1 MERFRSVFTFFS
13 LACALA
19 LVGCDGDSAAAVR
32 TPELEDTEFRQG
44 MTYEK
49 QHESRKALESFL
61 KVIDARKGAS
71 ESHLEAGRMYL
82 DLQDPL
88 PAIYH
93 FNQYLRLKPTSEQS
107 AIVRQMVKTAEK
119 MFIQQ
124 LPGRPLEPSAAGSV
138 DQSTQIRKLQN
149 ENAKLM
155 LEVSELS
162 RGVRNPEPKNDPRTP
177 GIAAIPDK
185 GTPAVPGVPPA
196 NGRKAPAFTTYVI
209 VAGDTLS
216 KISTKAYGTAARA
229 NDIYNANR
237 DKVTSPAN
245 LKPGTT
251 LTIPQ

>member
-1 MERFRSVFTFFS
+1 MERLRSVLPFFS
-13 LACALA
+13 LACTLA
-19 LVGCDGDSAAAVR
+19 FVGCDGDTSSEMR
-32 TPELEDTEFRQG
+32 TPELEDSEFRQG

-49 QHESRKALESFL
+49 QREPRKALESFL

-88 PAIYH
+88 PAVYH
-93 FNQYLRLKPTSEQS
+93 FNQYLRLKPNSEQS
-107 AIVRQMVKTAEK
+107 PIVRQMVKTAEK

-124 LPGRPLEPSAAGSV
+124 LPGRPLEPSASGSV
-138 DQSTQIRKLQN
+138 DQSALIRKLQN
-149 ENAKLM
+149 ENSKLM

-162 RGVRNPEPKNDPRTP
+162 RGGRNPEPKNDPRTP
-177 GIAAIPDK
+177 GVAAIPDR
-185 GTPAVPGVPPA
+185 GTPAVPGVAPTT
-196 NGRKAPAFTTYVI
+196 GRKTPAFTTYVI

-237 DKVTSPAN
+237 DKLTSPSN